1 MGDER
6 IGTVPLAGESR
17 FGYLVRMEKRF
28 FKRSDK
34 APNQVAS
41 YLDSWW
47 LRITERTQTLRFRLL
62 GIVVLS
68 VLIPSFLGGWY
79 ASGQIR
85 KTLETQVQA
94 DIAKKAEEAARK
106 VGDKFN
112 RLEQDVQAFASSF
125 LLNEEVR
132 NIQKNLKKEAVQKSL
147 TTVDRYITYLLEDTN
162 YFSGFAIINADGTVL
177 ASRLSEG
184 EMIPAD
190 ALVDMPGNQTVFM
203 ELNDGNSSRV
213 MILKRMTFEGG
224 LSSTVFAAIIK
235 GEEIQSTVDALKAPN
250 TALYLVD
257 SEGKIKVSNIE
268 IEPGTSAP
276 QGALPLIG
284 KDIKDKAIYK
294 GLLGEQVIANWV
306 NIEKLP
312 WGVVLETSQKKAMAP
327 LRIFSM
333 KLILMVLV
341 LAGLFLIPA
350 LLFARTFIVPLEE
363 LSRVSRRIRSGKPGL
378 EVKARAVGELGE
390 FIQTFNSM
398 SISLQESLEEI
409 RAHSEQM
416 RVMTITDPL
425 TGRYNRRYIED
436 YLPRELEL
444 SVRTRQPLTVL
455 MVDLDRFKDYNDTY
469 GHIAGDEALKQLAD
483 LMVHNV
489 RKTDVVARFGGEEWI
504 VCLSHT
510 DREGGARIAEKLR
523 EGTEKNIFRLKG
535 ENTRITISIGLA
547 TAPEDG
553 TTFEE
558 IVDAADAAMYIAKE
572 AGRNRVELFTGPVP
586 GGSSP
591 QSRKKS
597 SPGTSPSPSSDQ
609 SQNHPG
615 KDTQGPSKTR
625 KKNSSKQ
632 HS

>member
-1 MGDER
+1 
-6 IGTVPLAGESR
+6 
-17 FGYLVRMEKRF
+17 MEKRF
-28 FKRSDK
+28 LKRSGK

-47 LRITERTQTLRFRLL
+47 LRITERAQTLRFRML
-62 GIVVLS
+62 GIVVMS

-79 ASGQIR
+79 ASDQIR

-94 DIAKKAEEAARK
+94 DIAKRAEDAARQ

-132 NIQKNLKKEAVQKSL
+132 NIQKSVKKETVQKSL

-177 ASRLSEG
+177 ASRLNEG
-184 EMIPAD
+184 ETIPAD
-190 ALVDMPGNQTVFM
+190 ALVDMPGTQTVFM
-203 ELNDGNSSRV
+203 ELNGGGSSRV

-224 LSSTVFAAIIK
+224 LSSSVFAAIIK
-235 GEEIQSTVDALKAPN
+235 GEEIQSTVDTLGVPN

-257 SEGKIKVSNIE
+257 SKGKIKFSNIE

-276 QGALPLIG
+276 QGVLPLIG
-284 KDIKDKAIYK
+284 SDIDKAIYK

-312 WGVVLETSQKKAMAP
+312 WGVVLETSQKEAMAP

-333 KLILMVLV
+333 KLILMGLV

-378 EVKARAVGELGE
+378 EVKARAGGELGE

-444 SVRTRQPLTVL
+444 SVRTKQPLTVL

-483 LMVHNV
+483 LLVHNV

-510 DREGGARIAEKLR
+510 DRAGGAKIAEKLR
-523 EGTEKNIFRLKG
+523 GGTEKNIFRLKG
-535 ENTRITISIGLA
+535 EETRITISIGLA

-553 TTFEE
+553 STFEE

-586 GGSSP
+586 GGSSLQARKEFSPEPNP
-591 QSRKKS
+591 Q
-597 SPGTSPSPSSDQ
+597 PSSDQ
-609 SQNHPG
+609 SQSLPG
-615 KDTQGPSKTR
+615 KDSQGSSKTR

-632 HS
+632 RS